1 MPDRIVLE
9 TGRLRLRRFTPAD
22 APLLVELDSDP
33 AVMRFISKGVP
44 TPPDV
49 IREKVLPRWIAWY
62 ESIAPFGYWALE
74 ERDGGAFAGW
84 HHLRPDRISP
94 GEQELGYRLLR
105 RYWGRG
111 YAAEAGRA
119 LIHKAFTEWD
129 VEKISARTL
138 VANKAS
144 QRVMEKCGLVFEET
158 FRYSRRLLPGWT
170 DDERLAV
177 KYGLDRTAYVGR
189 QPE

>member
-1 MPDRIVLE
+1 MPDRTVLVTE
-9 TGRLRLRRFTPAD
+9 RLVLRRFTPAD
-22 APLLVELDSDP
+22 APLLIELDSDP
-33 AVMRFISKGVP
+33 AVMRYISKGVP
-44 TPPDV
+44 TPPGV
-49 IREKVLPRWIAWY
+49 IREKVLPRWIALY
-62 ESIAPFGYWALE
+62 ETIAPFGYWALE
-74 ERDGGAFAGW
+74 ERDGGAFVGW

-111 YAAEAGRA
+111 YATEAGRA
-119 LIHKAFTEWD
+119 LVRKAFTEWG

-144 QRVMEKCGLVFEET
+144 QRVMEKCGLAFEET
-158 FRYSRRLLPGWT
+158 FTYSRRLLPGWS
-170 DDERLAV
+170 DDERRAV
-177 KYGLDRTAYVGR
+177 KYGLDRATYERR